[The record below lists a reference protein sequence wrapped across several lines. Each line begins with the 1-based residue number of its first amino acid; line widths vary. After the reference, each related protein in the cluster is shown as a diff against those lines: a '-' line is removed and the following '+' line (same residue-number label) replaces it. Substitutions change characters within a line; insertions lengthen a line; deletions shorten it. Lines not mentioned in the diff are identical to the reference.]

1 MILNQL
7 SKFFLFIFLFSV
19 NVAVK
24 ELVIKGDDG
33 IKNNQMKAIS
43 NKDII
48 KNPQAEIDQDFQTKF
63 ETKKNILVSGSNYQ
77 NIIPNVGVRIQ
88 EEDKSKT
95 GGLDF
100 KNQFGR
106 MSMKEYEM
114 LRKKYA
120 QNNESYSQKN
130 NYNYENNYDY
140 NNNYDNIYN
149 NQNKINENEKWKR
162 SETYDNNKHYQINNI
177 NQNIDNSNNN
187 IPNNMYSNYNKHINN
202 IGLKH
207 YDWSSDEKNIMPEI
221 NNNYNL
227 RIINQNNINSD
238 NNGNKV
244 LNENLFKRSTKKK
257 RSIYGQYYSDKGI
270 NNKINKEKAVRDIN
284 YFNNQIMQNKN
295 WGNVNSSYKIGRT
308 NFSSSIKKSDGMNMR
323 TRKKI

>member
-77 NIIPNVGVRIQ
+77 NIVPNVGVRIQ

-130 NYNYENNYDY
+130 NYNYRC
-140 NNNYDNIYN
+140 I
-149 NQNKINENEKWKR
+149 
-162 SETYDNNKHYQINNI
+162 
-177 NQNIDNSNNN
+177 
-187 IPNNMYSNYNKHINN
+187 
-202 IGLKH
+202 
-207 YDWSSDEKNIMPEI
+207 
-221 NNNYNL
+221 
-227 RIINQNNINSD
+227 
-238 NNGNKV
+238 
-244 LNENLFKRSTKKK
+244 
-257 RSIYGQYYSDKGI
+257 
-270 NNKINKEKAVRDIN
+270 
-284 YFNNQIMQNKN
+284 
-295 WGNVNSSYKIGRT
+295 
-308 NFSSSIKKSDGMNMR
+308 
-323 TRKKI
+323 

>member
-1 MILNQL
+1 M
-7 SKFFLFIFLFSV
+7 
-19 NVAVK
+19 ADK
-24 ELVIKGDDG
+24 ELVIQGDNA
-33 IKNNQMKAIS
+33 IKDNQLVINS
-43 NKDII
+43 NKNII
-48 KNPQAEIDQDFQTKF
+48 KNPEIENLQTKL
-63 ETKKNILVSGSNYQ
+63 EPKKNILISGSNYQ
-77 NIIPNVGVRIQ
+77 NIVPNIGVRIQ

-106 MSMKEYEM
+106 MSMKEYEL

-120 QNNESYSQKN
+120 QNNESNSHKN
-130 NYNYENNYDY
+130 NYNYEKYY
-140 NNNYDNIYN
+140 NNNQNI
-149 NQNKINENEKWKR
+149 EKERWKR
-162 SETYDNNKHYQINNI
+162 SETYDKNNQYHNNDI
-177 NQNIDNSNNN
+177 NQDIQDLNNQNDNNLYL
-187 IPNNMYSNYNKHINN
+187 YSNHIHN

-207 YDWSSDEKNIMPEI
+207 YDWGSDEKTTMPELI
-221 NNNYNL
+221 NHNFNKKNTNNYS
-227 RIINQNNINSD
+227 INSD

>member
-1 MILNQL
+1 
-7 SKFFLFIFLFSV
+7 
-19 NVAVK
+19 VADK
-24 ELVIKGDDG
+24 ELVIQGDNA
-33 IKNNQMKAIS
+33 IKDNQLVINS
-43 NKDII
+43 NKNII
-48 KNPQAEIDQDFQTKF
+48 KNPEIENLQTKL
-63 ETKKNILVSGSNYQ
+63 EPKKNILISGSNYQ
-77 NIIPNVGVRIQ
+77 NIVPNIGVRIQ

-106 MSMKEYEM
+106 MSMKEYEL

-120 QNNESYSQKN
+120 QNNESNSHKN
-130 NYNYENNYDY
+130 NYNYEKYY
-140 NNNYDNIYN
+140 KN
-149 NQNKINENEKWKR
+149 NQNIEKERWKR
-162 SETYDNNKHYQINNI
+162 SETYDKNNQYHNNDI
-177 NQNIDNSNNN
+177 NQDIQDLNNQNDNNLYL
-187 IPNNMYSNYNKHINN
+187 YSNHIHN

-207 YDWSSDEKNIMPEI
+207 YDWGSDEKTTMPELI
-221 NNNYNL
+221 NHNFNKKNTNNYS
-227 RIINQNNINSD
+227 INSD